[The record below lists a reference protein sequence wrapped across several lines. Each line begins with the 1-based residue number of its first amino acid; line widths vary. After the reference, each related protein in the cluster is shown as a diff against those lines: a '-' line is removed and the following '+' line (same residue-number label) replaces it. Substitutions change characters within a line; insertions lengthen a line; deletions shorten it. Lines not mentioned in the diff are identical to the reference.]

1 VTDKDTATGLP
12 DLAAALA
19 QLQGLERI
27 REATGETPAYLV
39 GGAVRDLLLGSTDR
53 ADIDVVVEGDVGPI
67 ADALG
72 GEARS
77 HERFGTA
84 TVTAGELVA
93 DLATARAESYG
104 RPGALPEV
112 RPAKLADDLA
122 RRDFT
127 VNAMAIP
134 LRDEPQLI
142 DPHGGRADLER
153 RTLRVLHE
161 RSFIDDPTR
170 ALRAARYAARL
181 GFELDPATEELLREV
196 DLGTVS
202 EDRREAELY
211 KLAAERRARSGFDLL
226 DEWGLLSLSEGA
238 GELVDVVAELLSTA
252 PWDGVTQQSAAVIA
266 VVRGEAGSAPRL
278 ASRSPSSPSEGVD
291 LARGASGVELVI
303 ARALGARWL
312 DDYVSEWRHVG
323 LEITGADLLAAGV
336 SEGPAL
342 GRGLE
347 AALAGKLD
355 GEVVGREAELRAALE
370 AAREG
375 PGPT

>member
-1 VTDKDTATGLP
+1 MTDKDTAAGLP
-12 DLAAALA
+12 DLGTALA
-19 QLQGLERI
+19 ELHGLERI
-27 REATGETPAYLV
+27 REAAGETPAYLV

-53 ADIDVVVEGDVGPI
+53 ADIDIVVEGDVGPI
-67 ADALG
+67 VDALG
-72 GEARS
+72 GEAHS

-84 TVTAGELVA
+84 TLTAGELVA
-93 DLATARAESYG
+93 DLATARAESYA

-112 RPAKLADDLA
+112 RPATLADDLA

-134 LRDEPQLI
+134 LRDEPRLI
-142 DPHGGRADLER
+142 DPHGGHGDLER
-153 RTLRVLHE
+153 RVLRVLHE
-161 RSFIDDPTR
+161 RSFVDDPTR
-170 ALRAARYAARL
+170 ALRAARYATRL
-181 GFELDPATEELLREV
+181 GFELDRGTEVLLRDV

-211 KLAAERRARSGFDLL
+211 KLAAEPRARWGFELL
-226 DEWGLLSLSEGA
+226 DEWGLLSLNEGA
-238 GELVDVVAELLSTA
+238 GELIDVVAQLLSSA
-252 PWDGVTQQSAAVIA
+252 PWDRVTPQSAAVMA

-278 ASRSPSSPSEGVD
+278 AARTPSSPSEGVE
-291 LARGASGVELVI
+291 LARGASGVELAI
-303 ARALGARWL
+303 ARALGAKWL

-323 LEITGADLLAAGV
+323 LEITGDDLIAAGV
-336 SEGPAL
+336 AEGPAL

-355 GEVVGREAELRAALE
+355 GEVAGREAELRTALE
-370 AAREG
+370 AARGG